1 MAPYLGEVISILLT
15 AITALM
21 GIFVYIFKG
30 LAQDV
35 GAIKIAVATYK
46 VKHEEHDRRL
56 LNIEQRCNVHSNILH
71 DIEVSIGGMK

>member
-1 MAPYLGEVISILLT
+1 MAPYLGEIISILLT

-46 VKHEEHDRRL
+46 VKHEEHA
-56 LNIEQRCNVHSNILH
+56 V
-71 DIEVSIGGMK
+71 